1 MSALMEMMDAASS
14 DPLREARQY
23 AASGGRVIGLVGADV
38 PFELIAATGAM
49 AVALPAFADEPTPHA
64 DRYLEPSFSPY
75 LRSIIEQWLQG
86 RLDFMATVIFTRG
99 DDSAQ
104 RAYYYLCE
112 LQRRH
117 QARGPVPLI
126 FDIAKIPSAASMA
139 HTREAARIL
148 AQETSSDPAR
158 LPQAIAARDRR
169 RSLFARLERLR
180 RSAQAPSGSQ
190 CERILRL
197 ADSVTAERF
206 DRALTEWL
214 DGGFPGQQ
222 GPRVLLAGTTPPD
235 GRLHQ
240 AVERAGGSIVA
251 EFEDAGND
259 RLGPIIAGAA
269 DPIAALADHYH
280 SLAHGPRS
288 FGGRAARLAT
298 RAAGCA
304 VDAVIWWLIEE
315 DEVGAWQTPAA
326 TAALAAA
333 RIPMLSLTR
342 RAWHARD
349 GAPEQIEAF
358 TRKLRTIA

>member
-1 MSALMEMMDAASS
+1 MSALLEMMDGASS
-14 DPLREARQY
+14 DPLQDARRY

-49 AVALPAFADEPTPHA
+49 PVALPAFADEPTPHA

-117 QARGPVPLI
+117 KARGPAPLI
-126 FDIAKIPSAASMA
+126 FDIAKIPRAASIA
-139 HTREAARIL
+139 HTQEATRTL
-148 AQETSSDPAR
+148 AHEVSSDPAR

-169 RSLFARLERLR
+169 RSLFARLEQLR
-180 RSAQAPSGSQ
+180 RSAHSPPGSQ

-197 ADSVTAERF
+197 ADSIAAERF
-206 DRALTEWL
+206 DHELADWL
-214 DGGFPGQQ
+214 DGGFPEQQ

-235 GRLHQ
+235 GRVHQ
-240 AVERAGGSIVA
+240 AVERAGGCIVA
-251 EFEDAGND
+251 EFEDTGND
-259 RLGPIIAGAA
+259 RLGPSIGETA
-269 DPIAALADHYH
+269 DPIAALAHHYH
-280 SLAHGPRS
+280 SLEYGPRA
-288 FGGRAARLAT
+288 FGARAARLAS
-298 RAAGCA
+298 RAAVCA
-304 VDAVIWWLIEE
+304 ADAVIWWLIEE
-315 DEVGAWQTPAA
+315 DEAGAWQAPATA
-326 TAALAAA
+326 AALAAA

-349 GAPEQIEAF
+349 GALEQIEAF